1 MSDWFVTNATR
12 EPWRHTPGWGRYTVF
27 EREGA
32 RFPELGINV
41 HVLDPGDVSAM
52 YHGEDAQEDF
62 LVLGGECLLIIEGQ
76 ERRLRRWDFVHCPRW
91 VRHAFVGTGDGPC
104 AILMVGARR
113 GQEDVDVL
121 YAAEPAAARHGAA
134 VDADTQSPAEAYVS
148 RPRFAVG
155 PYVPGSLPGG

>member
-1 MSDWFVTNATR
+1 MSHWFVTNATR

-52 YHGEDAQEDF
+52 YHGEDAQEHF

-91 VRHAFVGTGDGPC
+91 VRHAFVGAGDGPC
-104 AILMVGARR
+104 AILMVGARL
-113 GQEDVDVL
+113 ETEELIYPVD
-121 YAAEPAAARHGAA
+121 AAALRHRAGVEEETSDPA
-134 VDADTQSPAEAYVS
+134 VAYA
-148 RPRFAVG
+148 PYPPTEPG
-155 PYVPGSLPGG
+155 PYREGALPDR